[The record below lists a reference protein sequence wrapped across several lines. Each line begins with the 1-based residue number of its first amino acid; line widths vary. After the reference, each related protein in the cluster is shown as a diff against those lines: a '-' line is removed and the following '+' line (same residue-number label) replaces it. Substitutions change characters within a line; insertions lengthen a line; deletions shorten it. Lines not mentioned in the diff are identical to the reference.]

1 MKQYAYI
8 LANQTL
14 LYGVTEY
21 DMIPEIILY
30 DFWEMS
36 YAVKQE
42 DPTKT
47 ACREIAFPVSHP
59 IGSHCTVCSCF

>member
-30 DFWEMS
+30 DF
-36 YAVKQE
+36 
-42 DPTKT
+42 
-47 ACREIAFPVSHP
+47 
-59 IGSHCTVCSCF
+59 